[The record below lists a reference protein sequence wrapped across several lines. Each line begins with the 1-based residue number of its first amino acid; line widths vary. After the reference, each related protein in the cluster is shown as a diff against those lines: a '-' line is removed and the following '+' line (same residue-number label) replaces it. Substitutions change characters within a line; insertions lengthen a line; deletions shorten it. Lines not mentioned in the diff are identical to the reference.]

1 MQEELPSFC
10 KSNTVSRTK
19 GLQNQLRIFS
29 FPQFTPKNL
38 HWKRCWTSFAYLRIV
53 FESILGF
60 LNAKCNLIIFLNK
73 YFVITWLEFDW
84 VVLIQIR
91 IQSFSSVS
99 YSKTVFR
106 IAGSWHQVIW
116 HEIDTS
122 LNEFI
127 FTSAHKPREAL
138 YVHIKAQAGVRL
150 FAYPYLHYT
159 PILI

>member
-19 GLQNQLRIFS
+19 GLQNQLCTFS
-29 FPQFTPKNL
+29 FPQFTLKNL
-38 HWKRCWTSFAYLRIV
+38 HWKRCWASFAAV
-53 FESILGF
+53 FKSILGF

-91 IQSFSSVS
+91 IQSFSAVS

-116 HEIDTS
+116 HEIDTWLS
-122 LNEFI
+122 EFI
-127 FTSAHKPREAL
+127 FISAHKPREAL
-138 YVHIKAQAGVRL
+138 YIHIKAQAGVRL
-150 FAYPYLHYT
+150 VTYPYLPYT